1 MPNLSAFTRKDQ
13 YHKLVASEKINASG
27 GTLMGEGGRLQP
39 DTTNRTVFVGLGGNG
54 IKTINHIK
62 GVISKRL
69 APEWT
74 DYIAFLGID
83 TDKGELERAKYLSNT
98 EWICTTCDGIDE
110 RFRDR
115 TRYPDA
121 ALRFVPEDPNSIT
134 RTLKMPDLNLDGA
147 NQKRLVGRVKLHDA
161 PAASEAVDV
170 QVVNSLKNTADRM
183 EPLGDGGSYEVYVIG
198 STCGGTCSGAFL
210 DMPALIHQALS
221 EISGNRLNTHAIL
234 YLPDAL
240 PGKLDSD
247 TKRNLQANG
256 YASLKELNYYQ
267 AMKMRE
273 GYGES
278 WSYNDDS
285 NPELSIKPGER
296 FFSIPYLIGSP
307 GASSDN
313 SPAECREV
321 IAEFLISI
329 LARMATDDPD
339 AFLTKSFMANA
350 LDDTHWINRPTDA
363 IDVWKE
369 RKDTYHDFPKCF
381 SSIGFAKASAPQDI
395 VRAYQVN
402 KISRDA
408 GIRPLTQKERE
419 IKAASASE
427 DTLLPFR
434 AADDYMN
441 STVGSTEIKTIVAPL
456 NDLMKLI
463 HNASFTAQAA
473 LPNIDMTFENLKKPV
488 TIQQMD
494 MAAKVHV
501 ERENSPAVLTALE
514 QQIIAR
520 FNTFRDNV
528 RTFVKKEGPFA
539 FVNLYDGN
547 MTTSNGEVPVG
558 IKTMLENLA
567 MSKNMDGSVYPYK
580 TVEVTAEARAQALN
594 QLNAVSD
601 TFLKGLASK
610 LWDKDQEN
618 ARATFLEAFNNNINA
633 QIIAPKH
640 AAALGAGGYL
650 HRRFIEPAQRL
661 RDELKSFGE
670 ILEVLGGVYADHGK
684 KMETF
689 KNFQEAEVGTTNVNM
704 AAITQGTYNWLKKKA
719 DDAALT
725 IQGINFR
732 NALVDHFFTAD
743 NNQKWLEVP
752 DRVASQD
759 ATGIVTMKYDDAV
772 IPARE
777 IFDSLAAEVLQAPV
791 EVTVLDMFK
800 TLKAEGKTYDDVA
813 KMIVDRLAARSKPRY
828 KGGAGHMLRQYIM
841 YPKVLSSGV
850 EDGAEIANA
859 LRAYAAH
866 RFPGIGVYTSDD
878 ADGIMFYQQVTG
890 MEIYQLS
897 ELGSWEKAY
906 ESKVKGNDIPK
917 IKGNLLHGASPD
929 TVMEEVNGR
938 NTFNETISWVD
949 YPSICPTENPE
960 RPDPATGK
968 VSREGQ
974 MRAQIRNVMKEALKL
989 GVIFREQDENGLW
1002 HYYRVHCDRTVAEW
1016 KFSMTS
1022 CRKNELGLLPLGKD
1036 LAQAVAA
1043 QNGKSLELG
1052 AYNSIVKPI
1061 ALEYAGQL
1069 SKLYSNEQVA
1079 FEYALRILRVHV
1091 PMYVEILKTL
1101 RLFRQWSASIVSFN
1115 HDVQELLRPAK
1126 MAYLMRGRVLYR
1138 DEQNVWLLKNSMGS
1152 TDVVANLSEDMLM
1165 FDFEAQAMVDN
1176 GLVGY
1181 YIYQKINSML
1191 PGDMLDDACRFA
1203 TQEMKMLQMSKDMDA
1218 MKAGLALVNEMEQEA
1233 LALQTKGAQA
1243 NADKKSPILATF
1255 ANYMN
1260 STMGFNQNEA
1270 KELEL
1275 FYARLPMYKTL
1286 RPTHFGN

>member
-83 TDKGELERAKYLSNT
+83 TDRHELEGAKYLSNT
-98 EWICTTCDGIDE
+98 ECICTTCDNANK
-110 RFRDR
+110 RFEDR
-115 TRYPDA
+115 TSYPDA

-134 RTLKMPDLNLDGA
+134 KTLMMPDLSLDGA
-147 NQKRLVGRVKLHDA
+147 NQKRLVGRVKLHDK
-161 PAASEAVDV
+161 PAASEPVDV
-170 QVVNSLKNTADRM
+170 QVVNSVENAANRM
-183 EPLGDGGSYEVYVIG
+183 EPLGNSGAYEVYVIG
-198 STCGGTCSGAFL
+198 STCGGTCSGAFM
-210 DMPALIHQALS
+210 DMPSLIRKALV
-221 EISGNRLNTHAIL
+221 EISGNRLNIHAIL

-240 PGKLDSD
+240 PGKVDSK
-247 TKRNLQANG
+247 TKQNLQANG

-267 AMKMRE
+267 AMKMRD
-273 GYGES
+273 GYSET

-285 NPELSIKPGER
+285 CSELSIASNER
-296 FFSIPYLIGSP
+296 TYVVPYLIGSP

-313 SPAECREV
+313 SLAECREV

-329 LARMATDDPD
+329 LAQMNTNGSN

-363 IDVWKE
+363 IEVWKE

-381 SSIGFAKASAPQDI
+381 SSIGFAKANAPQDI

-408 GIRPLTQKERE
+408 GICPLTQDERE
-419 IKAASASE
+419 IKAASAPE
-427 DTLLPFR
+427 GTLLPFR

-441 STVGSTEIKTIVAPL
+441 STVGSAAIKDIMQPL
-456 NDLMKLI
+456 NDLMQI
-463 HNASFTAQAA
+463 INRA
-473 LPNIDMTFENLKKPV
+473 TFRAEANMGNLDLTFDGLKNPA

-494 MAAKVHV
+494 MISRTYIDNNTNAD
-501 ERENSPAVLTALE
+501 VLDELKR
-514 QQIIAR
+514 QIIDK
-520 FNTFRDNV
+520 FGQFRTNV
-528 RTFVKKEGPFA
+528 QAFVRKEGPFA
-539 FVNLYDGN
+539 YVNLFDGN
-547 MTTSNGEVPVG
+547 MIVKNGEVPRG
-558 IKTMLENLA
+558 IKTMLEDMIIGKNMNGSPCTYLTIENTENAKVQAASELQNLA
-567 MSKNMDGSVYPYK
+567 KNIFDRLIPRK
-580 TVEVTAEARAQALN
+580 KFEEASGTY
-594 QLNAVSD
+594 LNAYSNHV
-601 TFLKGLASK
+601 
-610 LWDKDQEN
+610 
-618 ARATFLEAFNNNINA
+618 NA
-633 QIIAPKH
+633 QIIKPKRD
-640 AAALGAGGYL
+640 AALGVNGYL
-650 HRRFIEPAQRL
+650 QEYFFEPANRL
-661 RDELKSFGE
+661 RNELKSFGE

-689 KNFQEAEVGTTNVNM
+689 QNFQEAEVGTTNVNM

-732 NALVDHFFTAD
+732 NALVNHFFTAD

-759 ATGIVTMKYDDAV
+759 TTGNVTMKYDDAV

-777 IFDSLAAEVLQAPV
+777 IFDSLAAKVLQAPV

-800 TLKAEGKTYDDVA
+800 TLKAEGMTYDAVA
-813 KMIVDRLAARSKPRY
+813 KMIIDRLAARSKPRY
-828 KGGAGHMLRQYIM
+828 KGGAGHMLHQYIM

-859 LRAYAAH
+859 LRAYATH
-866 RFPGIGVYTSDD
+866 KFPGIGVYTSDD

-897 ELGSWEKAY
+897 ELSSWEKAY
-906 ESKVKGNDIPK
+906 EAKVKGNDIPK

-929 TVMEEVNGR
+929 TVMEEINGR
-938 NTFNETISWVD
+938 NTFTETISWVD
-949 YPSICPTENPE
+949 YPSICPTEDPE
-960 RPDPATGK
+960 RPDPTTGR

-1043 QNGKSLELG
+1043 QNGKSLEVG

-1061 ALEYAGQL
+1061 ALEHAGQL

-1138 DEQNVWLLKNSMGS
+1138 DEQNVWLLKNSVGGS
-1152 TDVVANLSEDMLM
+1152 DVVANLSEDMLM

-1176 GLVGY
+1176 SLVGY

-1203 TQEMKMLQMSKDMDA
+1203 TQEMKVLQMSKDMDA
-1218 MKAGLALVNEMEQEA
+1218 MKAGLALVAEMEQEA
-1233 LALQTKGAQA
+1233 VALQTKGAQA
-1243 NADKKSPILATF
+1243 NADKKTPILATF

-1260 STMGFNQNEA
+1260 TTMGFNQSEA
-1270 KELEL
+1270 KDVEL

>member
-27 GTLMGEGGRLQP
+27 GSLMGEGGRLQP

-69 APEWT
+69 APEWS

-83 TDKGELERAKYLSNT
+83 TDRGELERAKYLSNT
-98 EWICTTCDGIDE
+98 EWICTTCDNIDE
-110 RFRDR
+110 RFKDR
-115 TRYPDA
+115 TKYPPA
-121 ALRFVPEDPNSIT
+121 ALRFVPEDPNSVT
-134 RTLKMPDLNLDGA
+134 RTLKLPDLSLDGA
-147 NQKRLVGRVKLHDA
+147 NQKRLVGRVKLHDN
-161 PAASEAVDV
+161 PAAGEPVDV
-170 QVVNSLKNTADRM
+170 QVVNSLKNAANRM

-210 DMPALIHQALS
+210 DMPGLVRLALND
-221 EISGNRLNTHAIL
+221 ISGNKLNIHAIL

-240 PGKLDSD
+240 PGKLESA
-247 TKRNLQANG
+247 TKQNLQANG

-278 WSYNDDS
+278 WSFNDDS
-285 NPELSIKPGER
+285 NPEITIEPGQR
-296 FFSIPYLIGSP
+296 MYSIPYLIGSP
-307 GASSDN
+307 TASSDD

-339 AFLTKSFMANA
+339 AFLTKSFLANA
-350 LDDTHWINRPTDA
+350 LDDTHWINRPSDA
-363 IDVWKE
+363 IDTWKE

-381 SSIGFAKASAPQDI
+381 SSIGFAKANAPQDI

-408 GIRPLTQKERE
+408 GIRPLSQAERE
-419 IKAASASE
+419 SKAASVP
-427 DTLLPFR
+427 DGTLLPFR

-441 STVGSTEIKTIVAPL
+441 YTVGMAQIRALMAPL
-456 NDLMKLI
+456 NDLMQVI
-463 HNASFTAQAA
+463 HNARFSAPAA
-473 LPNIDMTFENLKKPV
+473 LPNIDMSFTNLRNPV

-494 MAAKVHV
+494 IAAKVHI
-501 ERENSPAVLTALE
+501 ERETSPAKLAELE
-514 QQIIAR
+514 QLIISK
-520 FNTFRDNV
+520 FSQFRNNV
-528 RTFVKKEGPFA
+528 QNFVCLEGPFA
-539 FVNLYDGN
+539 FVNLFDGN
-547 MTTSNGEVPVG
+547 MTTTNGQTPTG
-558 IKTMLENLA
+558 IKTMLENLV
-567 MSKNMDGSVYPYK
+567 MGKNMDGNPYPHF
-580 TVEVTAEARAQALN
+580 TVSATAETRVQALN
-594 QLNAVSD
+594 NLNAVSD
-601 TFLKGLASK
+601 N
-610 LWDKDQEN
+610 LW
-618 ARATFLEAFNNNINA
+618 ARATNALWAHDQEDARASFMQAFDNHVNA
-633 QIIAPKH
+633 QIMEPKH
-640 AAALGAGGYL
+640 AAALGVSGYL
-650 HRRFIEPAQRL
+650 QRCFYEPALRL
-661 RDELKSFGE
+661 RNELKSFGE

-689 KNFQEAEVGTTNVNM
+689 KDFQEAEVGTTNVNM

-719 DDAALT
+719 DDAALAV
-725 IQGINFR
+725 QGINFR
-732 NALVDHFFTAD
+732 NSLINHFFTGD
-743 NNQKWLEVP
+743 NNQKWLDVP

-759 ATGIVTMKYDDAV
+759 ATGTVTMKYDDAV

-777 IFDSLAAEVLQAPV
+777 IFDKLAAEVLLAPI

-813 KMIVDRLAARSKPRY
+813 RMIIDRLAARSKPRY
-828 KGGAGHMLRQYIM
+828 KGGPGHMLRQYIM

-850 EDGAEIANA
+850 EDGAEIAEA

-897 ELGSWEKAY
+897 ELRSWEKAY
-906 ESKVKGNDIPK
+906 ENKVRGNDIPK
-917 IKGNLLHGASPD
+917 VKGNLLHGSSPD
-929 TVMEEVNGR
+929 TVMEEINGR
-938 NTFNETISWVD
+938 NTFTETMSWVD
-949 YPSICPTENPE
+949 YPSICPVENPE

-974 MRAQIRNVMKEALKL
+974 MRIQVRNVMKEALKL

-1002 HYYRVHCDRTVAEW
+1002 HYYRVHCDRTIPEW

-1022 CRKNELGLLPLGKD
+1022 CLKNDLGLLPMGKE
-1036 LAQAVAA
+1036 LAQAIAT

-1052 AYNSIVKPI
+1052 AYNSIIRPI
-1061 ALEYAGQL
+1061 VLEHAGQL
-1069 SKLYSNEQVA
+1069 SKLYSDEKVA
-1079 FEYALRILRVHV
+1079 FEYTLRILRSHV

-1101 RLFRQWSASIVSFN
+1101 RMFRQWAVAIEEFN
-1115 HDVQELLRPAK
+1115 RDVLERLRPAK
-1126 MAYLMRGRVLYR
+1126 MAYLMRCHVLYR
-1138 DEQNVWLLKNSMGS
+1138 DEQNVWLLKNSNGS

-1165 FDFEAQAMVDN
+1165 FDFEAQSMVDN

-1181 YIYQKINSML
+1181 YIYQKVNSML
-1191 PGDMLDDACRFA
+1191 PGDMLDNACRYA
-1203 TQEMKMLQMSKDMDA
+1203 TQEMKVLQQSKDMDT
-1218 MKAGLALVNEMEQEA
+1218 MKAGLALITELEQEA
-1233 LALQTKGAQA
+1233 VALQSKGAQA
-1243 NADKKSPILATF
+1243 NADKKSPVLAAF
-1255 ANYMN
+1255 ASYMSN
-1260 STMGFNQNEA
+1260 TMGFNQVETKNV
-1270 KELEL
+1270 EL
-1275 FYARLPMYKTL
+1275 FYARLPMHRTL